1 MNLNGRAHPQPGR
14 CDKTRETLSV
24 IHDPAGEVEGP
35 RATCGLLRGR
45 IVSMRRTQPPGLH
58 GPFESMVMKHRDLPG
73 D

>member
-35 RATCGLLRGR
+35 RAHLR
-45 IVSMRRTQPPGLH
+45 IASRTHSVHAPHATTGPSRALRKH
-58 GPFESMVMKHRDLPG
+58 GYEAPRSAG
-73 D
+73 